1 MLKSILKLVLIVG
14 LGILIV
20 FTYQTK
26 GYVDIRWQG
35 VSISMKMGTFLL
47 LVLLSTWV
55 LFCVFSFVQYLSR
68 LTKNLKNYWRRRH
81 EAEGNRYMEEA
92 ISALAGGLSDV
103 AYKKARKGSETLKES
118 VWAKLVY
125 VFSAKEVG
133 AVLDDQSLIE
143 IIKSKTLGLAG
154 YRLRIEQL
162 VKQSDNQWAITE
174 AQAAL
179 ERYPNS
185 VWVLEV
191 LFKLYIY
198 QNNSNE
204 AMNVA
209 KKLHQLGE
217 PDAEPKMAMCY
228 LLHAQAETDKDKKL
242 KHLQTAFDLEKS
254 NSIVALELSKAY
266 IADYKHKKAQKVIEE
281 VWKYSRQPELGAL
294 YLETLSESN
303 SDEVISSTLKLL
315 EISNSSLESYI
326 VVIKACIKQEF
337 YQKARY
343 YLEKAIQANGGMSLR
358 LFELRVELTQKDG
371 AEKLDYYAWFKQV
384 ISRMPFEG
392 WDCAKCNAHLS
403 QWEHICIRC
412 GEVNSFYWQGE
423 HEHENSFFA
432 IKRT

>member
-1 MLKSILKLVLIVG
+1 MLKSILKLVLIIG

-26 GYVDIRWQG
+26 GYVDVRWQG
-35 VSISMKMGTFLL
+35 VSISMKMGTFVL
-47 LVLLSTWV
+47 LVLLTTWV
-55 LFCVFSFVQYLSR
+55 LFYIFSFIQYLSQ
-68 LTKNLKNYWRRRH
+68 LTKNLKNYWRKRH
-81 EAEGNRYMEEA
+81 DAEGGRYMEES
-92 ISALAGGLSDV
+92 ISAMAGGLNDA
-103 AYKKARKGSETLKES
+103 AYKKARRAKDTLTES
-118 VWAKLVY
+118 VWAKLIY
-125 VFSAKEVG
+125 VFSAREAG
-133 AVLDDQSLIE
+133 AVLDDQSLVE

-162 VKQSDNQWAITE
+162 IKQGDNQWAITE

-185 VWVLEV
+185 IWILET

-198 QNNSNE
+198 QKKPNE
-204 AMNVA
+204 GMSAA
-209 KKLHQLGE
+209 KKLYQLGQ
-217 PDAEPKMAMCY
+217 PDAESKMALCY
-228 LLHAQAETDKDKKL
+228 LLHAQIEIDKDKKL
-242 KHLQTAFDLEKS
+242 KHLQMAFDLEKS
-254 NSIVALELSKAY
+254 NSIVALELSKVY
-266 IADYKHKKAQKVIEE
+266 ISDYKYKKAQKVIEE
-281 VWKYSRQPELGAL
+281 VWKYSRQPELGDL
-294 YLETLSESN
+294 YLETLNEAN
-303 SDEVISSTLKLL
+303 SDEIISSALRLL
-315 EISNSSLESYI
+315 EISNSSLEGYI

-358 LFELRVELTQKDG
+358 LFELRVALTQKDG
-371 AEKLDYYAWFKQV
+371 AEKLDYYTWFKQV

-423 HEHENSFFA
+423 HEYENSFFA
-432 IKRT
+432 IKRA